1 MQRVGVLGGSF
12 DPVHWGHLH
21 IALLAREAAGLDR
34 VLYVPAAAPP
44 HKPAKAL
51 ARAVDRLAMLER
63 ALADEPGTSVCD
75 LELNPGGPR
84 YTVDTLDALA
94 AMHPDWELWFVLGMD
109 SLNELSTWRDPDRLL
124 SRYRVIAVN
133 RPGEIS
139 SATLPWEHRVLRV
152 SGNPF
157 ALSSRAIRDRI
168 ARGQSIRHLVPSA
181 VAAYIAEHHLYRPDS
196 V

>member
-21 IALLAREAAGLDR
+21 IALLARESAGLDR

-51 ARAVDRLAMLER
+51 TRAADRRAMLER
-63 ALADEPGTSVCD
+63 ALEDEPHSEICD
-75 LELNPGGPR
+75 LELNPEGPR

-94 AMHPDWELWFVLGMD
+94 AMHPDWELSFILGMD
-109 SLNELSTWRDPDRLL
+109 SLNELSTWKDPEGLL
-124 SRYRVIAVN
+124 ARYRVIAVN
-133 RPGEIS
+133 RPGENAIAS
-139 SATLPWEHRVLRV
+139 VPWESRVLRV

-157 ALSSRAIRDRI
+157 AISSRAIRERI
-168 ARGQSIRHLVPSA
+168 ARGQSIRHLVPPA
-181 VAAYIAEHHLYRPDS
+181 VAAYVAEHHLYRPDT

>member
-1 MQRVGVLGGSF
+1 MHRVGILGGSF

-44 HKPAKAL
+44 HKPAKVL
-51 ARAVDRLAMLER
+51 ARAADRRAMLER
-63 ALADEPGTSVCD
+63 ALEDEPHTEVCD
-75 LELNPGGPR
+75 LELVPDGPR

-94 AMHPDWELWFVLGMD
+94 ALHPDWELWFVLGMD
-109 SLNELSTWRDPDRLL
+109 SLSELITWKDPERLL
-124 SRYRVIAVN
+124 ARYRVIAVN
-133 RPGEIS
+133 RPGDTASVPE
-139 SATLPWEHRVLRV
+139 AWESRVLRV

-157 ALSSRAIRDRI
+157 AISSRAIRERVLC
-168 ARGQSIRHLVPSA
+168 GHSIRHLVPPA
-181 VAAYIAEHHLYRPDS
+181 VEAYIAEHHLYRPDS